1 MRDID
6 VDEVRE
12 VNYAD
17 DASSVEVIFKNGES
31 EVYRGEDLAF
41 ALETLNHWTP
51 PTA

>member
-17 DASSVEVIFKNGES
+17 DASRSIAAKTS
-31 EVYRGEDLAF
+31 LS
-41 ALETLNHWTP
+41 L
-51 PTA
+51 